1 MTMPPLNL
9 DYFSI
14 APELVLSIAA
24 LSVMAGDAIDRKQ
37 AFKRQPTY
45 IALAGIVVAIYYTCR
60 LWGVRAA
67 PSFAG
72 MIATNDTRLFF
83 AMIFLLVAALT
94 ALLAF
99 DWIEQERMHAGEF
112 YTLLLFA
119 TSGMLWMAAAND
131 LVIIFLGLEILS
143 ISTYVLAGFRKDDL
157 RSNEAA
163 MKYFIP
169 GSFSTAFLL
178 YGIALTY
185 GALKTTHLDEMHLI
199 LASGAIQSTTL
210 LFAGAAMMLVGFG
223 FKIASVPFH
232 FWAPDVYQGAPSP
245 ITGFMAAGAKAAAFA
260 AFISVF
266 ISSMPQGS
274 PLTGVWTTVVTVVA
288 VLTMTLGNLV
298 AIAQSDIKRMLAY
311 SSIAHAG
318 YALLGFLARDTG
330 AVAFYLLAYSLMTV
344 GSFAIVTLIAKPGE
358 LKTRIDDFS
367 GIGFRSPGLA
377 LALSVFML
385 SLGGVPLTAGF
396 LGKFLLF
403 RSAWSAGMHAL
414 VIIAVLNS
422 AVSFYYYLRVI
433 VAMYF
438 NEAAEDYA
446 PPSIAWPARLAL
458 ALCLI
463 GTLYLGI
470 LPGRTLS
477 LLDATRFIAFLR

>member
-1 MTMPPLNL
+1 MPPLNL
-9 DYFSI
+9 DYLSI
-14 APELVLSIAA
+14 APEII
-24 LSVMAGDAIDRKQ
+24 LSVTALGVMIADAIDRKQ
-37 AFKRQPTY
+37 VFKRQAAY
-45 IALAGIVVAIYYTCR
+45 ISLIGIGVAVYFLFR
-60 LWGVRAA
+60 MWGMRVA

-72 MIATNDTRLFF
+72 MIATNDTRFFF

-94 ALLAF
+94 VLVTF
-99 DWIEQERMHAGEF
+99 DWMQQERMNAGEF

-143 ISTYVLAGFRKDDL
+143 ISTYVLAGFRRTDL

-185 GALKTTHLDEMHLI
+185 GALKTTRLDEIHLA
-199 LASGAIQSTTL
+199 LASGAIHSTTL
-210 LFAGAAMMLVGFG
+210 LFAGFAMMLVGFG
-223 FKIASVPFH
+223 FKVATAPFH
-232 FWAPDVYQGAPSP
+232 MWTPDVYQGAPSP
-245 ITGFMAAGAKAAAFA
+245 VTGFMASGAKAAGFA

-266 ISSMPQGS
+266 IFALPAGS
-274 PLTGVWTTVVTVVA
+274 PVTGTWITVLSIVA
-288 VLTMTLGNLV
+288 VLTMTLGNVV

-318 YALLGFLARDTG
+318 YALLGFLSRDAG
-330 AVAFYLLAYSLMTV
+330 SVAFYMLAYSLMTV
-344 GSFAIVTLIAKPGE
+344 GSFAIVTLIARPGDE
-358 LKTRIDDFS
+358 KTKIDDYA

-377 LALSVFML
+377 VVLSVFLM

-396 LGKFLLF
+396 MGKFLLF
-403 RSAWSAGMHAL
+403 RSAWAAGMRAL

-422 AVSFYYYLRVI
+422 AISFYYYLRVI
-433 VAMYF
+433 VVMYF
-438 NEAAEDYA
+438 SASSEEYR
-446 PPSIAWPARLAL
+446 PPMVGWSVRLAL
-458 ALCLI
+458 AIAVL
-463 GTLYLGI
+463 GTIYLGI

-477 LLDATRFIAFLR
+477 LLDATRVIALLR